1 MVYMAV
7 FAQNLRRLYKKIEN
21 RIIDAGVKALTGRSV
36 PFYMENMLSIRYN
49 IVKMIEGKNTLKEKQ
64 IMIIIRLFD
73 RGIK

>member
-49 IVKMIEGKNTLKEKQ
+49 IVKMIESKNTLKEKQ

-73 RGIK
+73 WGIK